1 MDVLYL
7 GLQKQSLFRFGISP
21 NKIFDYM
28 MARKPVIQA
37 IEAGNN
43 LVQEAKCGIDVEP
56 DNVVEI
62 SRAICDLQKMS
73 EEQRLQ
79 LGENGYRFVMNNHTY
94 SVLGQKFLDVMININ
109 K

>member
-1 MDVLYL
+1 MDVLYI

-56 DNVVEI
+56 DNVAEI
-62 SRAICDLQKMS
+62 SRAICKLQKMS
-73 EEQRLQ
+73 EKQRRQ
-79 LGENGYRFVMNNHTY
+79 LGENGYRFVMNKHTY
-94 SVLGQKFLDVMININ
+94 GVLGQRFLNVM
-109 K
+109 KTLSK

>member
-1 MDVLYL
+1 M
-7 GLQKQSLFRFGISP
+7 
-21 NKIFDYM
+21 
-28 MARKPVIQA
+28 
-37 IEAGNN
+37 
-43 LVQEAKCGIDVEP
+43 EP

-79 LGENGYRFVMNNHTY
+79 LGENGYMFVMNNHTY